1 MKSAPIARQK
11 MKNFN
16 FLLQPERFC
25 GIIPMGVV
33 PMTTINRNQ
42 PIVKLK
48 LDVIFKRVFGN
59 ENNKD
64 IIAAFLSALLEI
76 PRESIEEIYI
86 DNVEMAPEYLDQK
99 FSRLDLRLEV
109 DGRIVNV
116 EMQINREEDFK
127 ERTLF
132 YWAKMFGE
140 ELKSG
145 EEYGKLK
152 RTICINIINF
162 NLFDCED
169 YHSHFQILER
179 ERQELL
185 SDKFAIHFFELK
197 KRNNVKKNQAM
208 EDWLRLID
216 AETEGDLMELQQ
228 TTTIPEVKN
237 TIVMLRQLSA
247 DEQVRREAYNN
258 EKRLHDEASALG
270 NERRKGRAEG
280 RAELVDMWRK
290 RGMTEEQIKDL
301 LGE

>member
-1 MKSAPIARQK
+1 
-11 MKNFN
+11 
-16 FLLQPERFC
+16 
-25 GIIPMGVV
+25 
-33 PMTTINRNQ
+33 MTTVDKDW

-48 LDVIFKRVFGN
+48 LDVVFKRVFGN
-59 ENNKD
+59 ENNKE

-76 PRESIEEIYI
+76 PRNSIEEIYI
-86 DNVEMAPEYLDQK
+86 DNVEMAPEYLEQK

-116 EMQINREEDFK
+116 EMQVTREDDFK

-145 EEYGKLK
+145 QEYKDLK

-162 NLFDCED
+162 NLFECED

-179 ERQELL
+179 ERQEVL

-197 KRNNVKKNQAM
+197 KIDNVKKNQAM
-208 EDWLRLID
+208 EDWLRLIN
-216 AETEGDLMELQQ
+216 AETEGDLMELQR

-247 DEQVRREAYNN
+247 DERVRREVFKR
-258 EKRLHDEASALG
+258 EMRLHDEASAMG
-270 NERRKGRAEG
+270 NERRKGKAEGRAEG
-280 RAELVDMWRK
+280 RAEGIAEGRAEGETIGFAKGEAKKEHEIAERMREQ
-290 RGMTEEQIKDL
+290 GYTEAQIKAL
-301 LGE
+301 LGV